1 MKTKRG
7 ILSREDIQ
15 VVRVLAP
22 LTYNSNAPDK
32 IGRTAIYRAS
42 IEGHKEIVKIL
53 AHLSDNPNALLKSLD
68 IDRYKKLRNYALKLP
83 YALSKN
89 IYL

>member
-7 ILSREDIQ
+7 ISSREDIQ
-15 VVRVLAP
+15 VV
-22 LTYNSNAPDK
+22 APDK

>member
-7 ILSREDIQ
+7 ISSREDIQ

-22 LTYNSNAPDK
+22 LTYNSNDPDK

-42 IEGHKEIVKIL
+42 IEGHKEIEL
-53 AHLSDNPNALLKSLD
+53 ALLLN
-68 IDRYKKLRNYALKLP
+68 L
-83 YALSKN
+83 
-89 IYL
+89 

>member
-7 ILSREDIQ
+7 ISSREDIQ
-15 VVRVLAP
+15 VVRVLA
-22 LTYNSNAPDK
+22 T
-32 IGRTAIYRAS
+32 

-53 AHLSDNPNALLKSLD
+53 AYLSDNPNTLLKSLD